1 MTKDEKFDIS
11 KDNDIYLQSPTL
23 KEVLRASEDLCH
35 HLKVP
40 YDPYKIKVTTD
51 YGRGIVIYYKENDE
65 I

>member
-1 MTKDEKFDIS
+1 MTKQFDIS

-23 KEVLRASEDLCH
+23 KEVLRAGEDLCH

-40 YDPYKIKVTTD
+40 YNPYKIRITTD
-51 YGRGIVIYYKENDE
+51 YGTKVVIYYKENDE

>member
-1 MTKDEKFDIS
+1 MTNQFDIS

-23 KEVLRASEDLCH
+23 KEVLRACEDLCH

-51 YGRGIVIYYKENDE
+51 YGRGIVIYYKENDKD
-65 I
+65 